1 MLLTDETEVC
11 GFRDPEQLEETL
23 QWPPQPPPSH
33 YSCIHSVNMCFV
45 STVCQALS
53 WVPEP
58 WKPCLSG
65 SLLYSL
71 PGHYIYDERHCGFI
85 YFSQVKMQTV

>member
-11 GFRDPEQLEETL
+11 GFRDPKQLEETL

-33 YSCIHSVNMCFV
+33 YSCIHSVNMYFV

-58 WKPCLSG
+58 LENLSVWFTAVL
-65 SLLYSL
+65 SPRALYL
-71 PGHYIYDERHCGFI
+71 
-85 YFSQVKMQTV
+85 